1 MKFTLTVVVCSM
13 CATNQEPRTE
23 FSVAFATMADCLI
36 IKRKWEKEMNVRVIS
51 ACSNNA
57 EESK

>member
-1 MKFTLTVVVCSM
+1 MIVLTIVTCLMCSVN
-13 CATNQEPRTE
+13 TNPRTE
-23 FSVAFATMADCLI
+23 LSVFFPTMADCLI
-36 IKRKWEKEMNVRVIS
+36 IQHRWEAQMDVRLIS

>member
-1 MKFTLTVVVCSM
+1 MTVLTIVTCLMCSVN
-13 CATNQEPRTE
+13 TSPRTE
-23 FSVAFATMADCLI
+23 LSVFFPTMADCLI